1 MARPKNRS
9 HSEMQISIVPLASRP
24 DMQNEVL
31 PIIELNPPVST
42 RPQPQ
47 SDNFGSPV
55 LWSTPALARSW
66 RRERW
71 CASICIFEEQ
81 VGQVLAELRSQPVVP
96 HLRQD
101 GLPQVGPEQIGVLI
115 YPLDVPDQHVR
126 RLEVVR
132 TDQCC
137 GVEVRQRL
145 VGNAACRLQRFCWIS
160 PIDRNTTAGKCMQE
174 LLRAIP
180 WLRCVLEANIKA
192 MGPQESQLVGY
203 GPADIVQALTTT

>member
-1 MARPKNRS
+1 MMMLEVHGQSCNVHQAAKSADMLPQGLAR
-9 HSEMQISIVPLASRP
+9 HSDSNGSAAVP
-24 DMQNEVL
+24 
-31 PIIELNPPVST
+31 
-42 RPQPQ
+42 
-47 SDNFGSPV
+47 F

-71 CASICIFEEQ
+71 RASICIFEEQ
-81 VGQVLAELRSQPVVP
+81 VGQVLAELRPISQPVVP

-101 GLPQVGPEQIGVLI
+101 GLPQVGSEQVGVLI
-115 YPLDVPDQHVR
+115 YPLDVPDQHVG

-132 TDQCC
+132 ADQCC

-145 VGNAACRLQRFCWIS
+145 VGNAACRLQRCCGIS

-180 WLRCVLEANIKA
+180 WLRCILEANIKA

-203 GPADIVQALTTT
+203 GPTDIVQALTTT